1 MDPSGAGACAQVQ
14 RSIDRYNEK
23 TPPTPAAIRDPSQE
37 SLSKPVVEDMDQ
49 DTGADCGLQPTEAEL
64 REQKAE
70 ELAGPPKGQR
80 GWRKVI
86 RNFTPSW
93 FSVIMGTGIVSILL
107 HNLPYNGIWLYWIS
121 IIIFALNVFLF
132 SVFLLISI
140 LRYTIYPEI
149 WFAMIRH
156 PAQSLFLGT
165 FPMGLATI
173 VNMTVFV
180 CVPAWGPWAITLAW
194 TLWWIDVVIAVFTCF
209 YLPFVIMYFHKTE
222 LSSMTAAWLLP
233 IVATI
238 VAAASGGVVAE
249 LLPNP
254 NHALWTVVI
263 SYILWGTGVPLAMVV
278 LVIYFQRLT
287 VHKLP
292 PREVIVS
299 VFLPLG
305 PLGQGGFGVM
315 QLGKVA
321 LRIFPKTRTLE
332 AAGGSAGEILYVV
345 GWLMALVMWGFAVVW
360 LFFALASISRSKF
373 PFNMGWRG
381 FTFPLGVF
389 TVSTTTL
396 GKEIPSAFFDVLGT
410 IFSVSVTLLWIIV
423 AGGTIRKLTTG
434 QLLFAPCL
442 KDVEGLEKARAAKH
456 FGETAV

>member
-1 MDPSGAGACAQVQ
+1 
-14 RSIDRYNEK
+14 
-23 TPPTPAAIRDPSQE
+23 
-37 SLSKPVVEDMDQ
+37 
-49 DTGADCGLQPTEAEL
+49 
-64 REQKAE
+64 
-70 ELAGPPKGQR
+70 
-80 GWRKVI
+80 
-86 RNFTPSW
+86 
-93 FSVIMGTGIVSILL
+93 
-107 HNLPYNGIWLYWIS
+107 
-121 IIIFALNVFLF
+121 
-132 SVFLLISI
+132 
-140 LRYTIYPEI
+140 
-149 WFAMIRH
+149 
-156 PAQSLFLGT
+156 
-165 FPMGLATI
+165 
-173 VNMTVFV
+173 
-180 CVPAWGPWAITLAW
+180 
-194 TLWWIDVVIAVFTCF
+194 
-209 YLPFVIMYFHKTE
+209 MYFHKTE

-249 LLPNP
+249 VLPNP
-254 NHALWTVVI
+254 NHALWTIVV

-345 GWLMALVMWGFAVVW
+345 GWL
-360 LFFALASISRSKF
+360 FFALASISRSKF
-373 PFNMGWRG
+373 PFNMGWWG

-396 GKEIPSAFFDVLGT
+396 GKEIPSVFFDVLGT
-410 IFSVSVTLLWIIV
+410 VRILQSTSLAITGWLCAT
-423 AGGTIRKLTTG
+423 AGEI
-434 QLLFAPCL
+434 
-442 KDVEGLEKARAAKH
+442 
-456 FGETAV
+456 